1 MHFWSLVLIIVNC
14 DDLEF
19 KDMYSCSDNFCDYTF
34 SICSVNVLIL
44 SSACTTLTIR
54 QLFPHFPGKLLP
66 WRKRDFGSNIRKS
79 TQSFRKKSLF
89 VVVQSLSHVLLFA
102 TPWTAACQPS
112 LFFTISQNLLKLI
125 CFELVMPSNHLVLSS
140 PSPPTFTLSWR
151 QDLFQ

>member
-89 VVVQSLSHVLLFA
+89 VVRGVQGKRLWKRRALSKLQRSVHVWVSRKEDL
-102 TPWTAACQPS
+102 
-112 LFFTISQNLLKLI
+112 LLKSWSTHTEMSQSQRDSALI
-125 CFELVMPSNHLVLSS
+125 VCNIH
-140 PSPPTFTLSWR
+140 
-151 QDLFQ
+151 